1 MYDHSG
7 LQDIL
12 YMMLYSGAAL
22 YALIAC
28 IYILLRR
35 SNAFSDSIDPPANLR
50 RWAAAFLASIV
61 LSHIWW
67 PLLGTVVLRD
77 NMLVRTIL
85 ALMLDRLTFVPFMAI
100 LLLRMLQDRKRPVWP
115 VAVVLAPLVVIA
127 TLGIIHKDFDSELY
141 IEYYTRICGILFVL
155 YYVFALWQYNRWLR
169 DNYADLQH
177 KEVWKSFILISL
189 VTGVFIAYTSR
200 SGGMTPE
207 YVAQIN
213 TFIIVSFVICRV
225 ETLQTLDP
233 GLQEEA
239 VDELSPKGSRIDIG
253 LLLEQ
258 YCESSGLYL
267 QHDITL
273 SQLAQA
279 IGTNRTYLSQYFA
292 QKGITYNSY
301 INSLRIKHFI
311 ALFPKADAGNRAS
324 LQELA
329 WQSGYRSYSTF
340 SANFRAMCGINVST
354 WVRTAA
360 NK

>member
-1 MYDHSG
+1 
-7 LQDIL
+7 
-12 YMMLYSGAAL
+12 
-22 YALIAC
+22 
-28 IYILLRR
+28 
-35 SNAFSDSIDPPANLR
+35 
-50 RWAAAFLASIV
+50 
-61 LSHIWW
+61 
-67 PLLGTVVLRD
+67 
-77 NMLVRTIL
+77 
-85 ALMLDRLTFVPFMAI
+85 
-100 LLLRMLQDRKRPVWP
+100 
-115 VAVVLAPLVVIA
+115 
-127 TLGIIHKDFDSELY
+127 
-141 IEYYTRICGILFVL
+141 
-155 YYVFALWQYNRWLR
+155 
-169 DNYADLQH
+169 
-177 KEVWKSFILISL
+177 
-189 VTGVFIAYTSR
+189 
-200 SGGMTPE
+200 MTPE

-213 TFIIVSFVICRV
+213 TIIIVSFVICRV

-239 VDELSPKGSRIDIG
+239 VDVSPKGSRIDIG

-292 QKGITYNSY
+292 QKGITY
-301 INSLRIKHFI
+301 
-311 ALFPKADAGNRAS
+311 PKADAGSRAS

-340 SANFRAMCGINVST
+340 SANFKAMCGINVST